1 MSLESL
7 LGKIY
12 EVSVSSNETS
22 KYLIQTNSVIAVILI
37 GKEVGVSLVI

>member
-1 MSLESL
+1 MSLGSL

-22 KYLIQTNSVIAVILI
+22 KYLIQTNSLIAVILI